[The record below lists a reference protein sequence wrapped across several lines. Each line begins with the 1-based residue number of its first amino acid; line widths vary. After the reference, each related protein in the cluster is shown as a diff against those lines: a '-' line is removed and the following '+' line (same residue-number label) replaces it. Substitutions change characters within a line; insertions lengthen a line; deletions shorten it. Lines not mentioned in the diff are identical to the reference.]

1 MSSASSPSEMKPP
14 SEYVG
19 RDRYINWIRDYL
31 GVELAEAQKEIVYAI
46 MDNQRTLI
54 VGGNGFGKSFVLAC
68 FSLAFLFVNYPTT
81 VLATSG
87 TYSKLRRTYCNPIEQ
102 LHGSVEDVLPGE
114 YLQNPPRV
122 QIEDEP
128 EVYLEAAAPQ
138 DAGELEG
145 VHNEYVLAIIEEADK
160 KRIGK
165 DTFDSLESLLTDSND
180 KLVAVANPP
189 KDEANIVYD
198 TMKADGWEMV
208 QFSSFDS
215 KNALVE
221 LNHPDPYIR
230 DEDGEVV
237 VDDVLDYPKL
247 KDEVREQMI
256 PEMTRIS
263 QIKQDW
269 EAWNGE
275 PWPVDEGGGWQGA
288 AEIAEQSWER
298 DDLNVQWYRR
308 RLGVIPPQAADALRP
323 FTVEDVRNAF
333 EGPEPSTEGSPDG
346 LAWDVAR
353 GAGTQADANAL
364 AGVWGTDIE
373 IIDRWKAG
381 DHITNKEIVREQ
393 IEEDRWRATFAID
406 TVGVGDESVDRVD
419 MWYHDVEPFNAQSV
433 AYEPENFANKWTEG
447 LVKLGRYLQ
456 NGGKITNRKLREEL
470 IATARTVELEEEY
483 SKTADADRYTATSKS
498 EVKARL
504 NRSPDCLDAAYMAV
518 LMAENDAGGGRETV
532 PGSLF

>member
-1 MSSASSPSEMKPP
+1 MSPAMPSDLKPP
-14 SEYVG
+14 TEYTG
-19 RDRYINWIRDYL
+19 RDRYINWIEDYL
-31 GVELAEAQKEIVYAI
+31 GVTLAEAQKEIVYTI

-54 VGGNGFGKSFVLAC
+54 VGGNGFGKTYVLAC

-87 TYSKLRRTYCNPIEQ
+87 TYSKLNRTYCKPIEQ
-102 LHGSVEDVLPGE
+102 LHGDIEHIVPGE
-114 YLQNPPRV
+114 YLKSPPRIKV
-122 QIEDEP
+122 EGEP
-128 EVYLEAAAPQ
+128 EMYLEAAAPQ
-138 DAGELEG
+138 DSGELEG
-145 VHNEYVLAIIEEADK
+145 VHNEHVLAIIEEADK
-160 KRIGK
+160 KRIQK
-165 DTFDSLESLLTDSND
+165 DTFDSLESLLTDAND

-198 TMKADGWEMV
+198 TMKADGWEKV

-215 KNALVE
+215 KNALIE
-221 LNHPDPYIR
+221 MNHEDPYIR

-247 KDEVREQMI
+247 KPEVREEMI

-275 PWPVDEGGGWQGA
+275 PWPVEEGGGWQEA
-288 AEIAEQSWER
+288 ARIAEQSWER
-298 DDLNVQWYRR
+298 EDLNVQWYRR
-308 RLGVIPPQAADALRP
+308 RLGVIPPSAADALRP
-323 FTVEDVRNAF
+323 FTVEDVRHAF
-333 EGPEPSTEGSPDG
+333 EGPAPQKDGTPDG

-364 AGVWGTDIE
+364 AAVWGNDIE
-373 IIDRWKAG
+373 IIKRWKAG
-381 DHITNKEIVREQ
+381 DHITNKEIVRKE
-393 IEEDRWRATFAID
+393 IDEDSWRATFAID

-433 AYEPENFANKWTEG
+433 AYEPKKYADKWTEG
-447 LVKLGRYLQ
+447 MVKIGEYLQ

-470 IATARTVELEEEY
+470 IAAARTVELEEEY
-483 SKTADADRYTATSKS
+483 SKTADADRFVATPKS
-498 EVKARL
+498 EIAARL

-518 LMAENDAGGGRETV
+518 LMAENDAGGGRDTV